1 MLVHLHPN
9 QFFYTD
15 KDREESLQILG
26 MMLELSEK
34 CYVFGKYF
42 FIDTFHSEE
51 HPFLLKKGFDLMRI
65 GMDAETVSDILK
77 GYVVSGNYEGKEL
90 LERIV
95 ILEGTEAIQKEL
107 LVSVFLERVAAYFG
121 ESYQKNFWDFVN
133 QKRKQIDAILLN
145 DFYSEF
151 CSSKP
156 QIDSDVLLSKAFR
169 SFSYNEL
176 RDLLRQVSLPDLAE
190 ALKNVREKRV
200 IQVLDF
206 LDRESS
212 RWLMKELMRSDES
225 DKGSEKVKEAQLKI
239 LGIFASKKEMGR
251 NFFE

>member
-42 FIDTFHSEE
+42 FYRYLSFRRTSVSFE
-51 HPFLLKKGFDLMRI
+51 KGIRPNEDRN
-65 GMDAETVSDILK
+65 GR
-77 GYVVSGNYEGKEL
+77 GNCFRYF
-90 LERIV
+90 ERIRRFGK
-95 ILEGTEAIQKEL
+95 LRGKRTFGKDRDTRRDGSDSEGTF
-107 LVSVFLERVAAYFG
+107 SFRFLERVAAYFG

>member
-1 MLVHLHPN
+1 MG
-9 QFFYTD
+9 F
-15 KDREESLQILG
+15 RE
-26 MMLELSEK
+26 
-34 CYVFGKYF
+34 
-42 FIDTFHSEE
+42 
-51 HPFLLKKGFDLMRI
+51 P
-65 GMDAETVSDILK
+65 
-77 GYVVSGNYEGKEL
+77 
-90 LERIV
+90 
-95 ILEGTEAIQKEL
+95 
-107 LVSVFLERVAAYFG
+107 
-121 ESYQKNFWDFVN
+121 
-133 QKRKQIDAILLN
+133 KRKQIDAILLN